1 MSNRTRRHQQ
11 IRGAILAV
19 VVIGGL
25 IFGYFTYSRWV
36 RQERLLPA
44 SFITESGAKLGPV
57 RLEIA
62 STASERHVG
71 LMYRREMDPNEG
83 MLFIFPKEEL
93 QEFWMK
99 NTYLSLDMLF
109 LDSNLKI
116 VGILSNVPPLTED
129 RRGVPRP
136 SQYVIELLAGRAKQ
150 LGLKEGQR
158 VEFSRPIP
166 RGA

>member
-1 MSNRTRRHQQ
+1 MSNRTRRHQKV
-11 IRGAILAV
+11 RGALLV
-19 VVIGGL
+19 LVIVAAL
-25 IFGYFTYSRWV
+25 MLGYRTYSKWV
-36 RQERLLPA
+36 HQERLLPA
-44 SFITESGAKLGPV
+44 VFVTESGSKLGPI

-62 STASERHVG
+62 STPGERHVG

-83 MLFIFPKEEL
+83 MLFIFPKEEM
-93 QEFWMK
+93 QTFWMK

-116 VGILSNVPPLTED
+116 VGILDHVTPLTED
-129 RRGVPRP
+129 QRGVPRP
-136 SQYVIELLAGRAKQ
+136 SQFVIELLAGRAQQ

-166 RGA
+166 HGA